1 MVPKVKKQNLM
12 LLLPLMKL
20 SHFFLLLL
28 VLLFNYGLSEPG
40 VGLGYQLMVAVPVEY
55 QVDFKGRAFLFET
68 NQTAPNFRVALS
80 IEAINGKYS
89 CSLEVFL
96 GDVKVWDSGHYS
108 RFFITEKCLLE
119 LTMDGDLRLKGPKE
133 RIGWK
138 TGTSGQG
145 VQRLQI
151 LRTGNLVL
159 VDAMDN
165 IKWQSFNFP
174 TDVILRGQQLDVAT
188 RLTSSQSNSSLF
200 YYSFE
205 IENKKVALY
214 LNYGNFR
221 YSYWE
226 FQPSMNRS
234 ITYVKLSSK
243 GLVLFDVKY
252 KKIAQIPSEGIHPLR
267 FLALKNE
274 TGNFG
279 LYYYS
284 PEKGKIEA
292 SFQALNRTCDLP
304 IACRPYGICTFSN
317 TCSCIQLLTNE
328 SNGSADCSEIS
339 GGFCNGKQAEMLEL
353 DNVSSVLKDVPKMV
367 NISLK
372 ECSNLCLKDCNCAA
386 ALYFGNAS
394 TNVAECYLYRLVL
407 GLKQLDKGTGF
418 SYLVKVPKGSG
429 RNHEHQN
436 VKKWVLVVAGGVDG
450 LIILL
455 LVGGFGYWLIKRRSH
470 TLHSRAS
477 TT

>member
-1 MVPKVKKQNLM
+1 M
-12 LLLPLMKL
+12 LLVPLMRL
-20 SHFFLLLL
+20 SPFLLLLL
-28 VLLFNYGLSEPG
+28 VLLFNYAFSESG
-40 VGLGYQLMVAVPVEY
+40 VGVGYQLMVAVPVEY
-55 QVDFKGRAFLFET
+55 DMSFKGRAFLVET

-108 RFFITEKCLLE
+108 RFYTTEKCLLE

-133 RIGWK
+133 RVGWK

-145 VQRLQI
+145 VKRLQI

-159 VDAMDN
+159 VDALYN

-174 TDVILRGQQLDVAT
+174 TDVMLRGQQLDVAT

-205 IENKKVALY
+205 IENKKVAMY
-214 LNYGNFR
+214 LNYGKLR
-221 YSYWE
+221 YSYWG

-234 ITYVKLSSK
+234 ITYVKLSSR

-252 KKIAQIPSEGIHPLR
+252 KKIAQIPAKGIHPLR

-274 TGNFG
+274 TGNLG

-284 PEKGKIEA
+284 PEKGNFVA
-292 SFQALNRTCDLP
+292 SFQALNSTCDLP

-317 TCSCIQLLTNE
+317 SCSCIQLWTNE
-328 SNGSADCSEIS
+328 IKAGAGCSGGVS
-339 GGFCNGKQAEMLEL
+339 GGFCNGKEAEMLEL
-353 DNVSSVLKDVPKMV
+353 DNVSSVLKNVPKMV
-367 NISLK
+367 NISQK
-372 ECSNLCLKDCNCAA
+372 ACANLCLKDCKCAA

-394 TNVAECYLYRLVL
+394 TGVAECYLYRVVL
-407 GLKQLDKGTGF
+407 GLRQVDKSTGF
-418 SYLVKVPKGSG
+418 SYMVKVPKGTG
-429 RNHEHQN
+429 KNHERHS
-436 VKKWVLVVAGGVDG
+436 VKKWVLVLAGGVDG
-450 LIILL
+450 LILLL
-455 LVGGFGYWLIKRRSH
+455 LVGGFGYWLVKRRSH
-470 TLHSRAS
+470 NLHSQAS